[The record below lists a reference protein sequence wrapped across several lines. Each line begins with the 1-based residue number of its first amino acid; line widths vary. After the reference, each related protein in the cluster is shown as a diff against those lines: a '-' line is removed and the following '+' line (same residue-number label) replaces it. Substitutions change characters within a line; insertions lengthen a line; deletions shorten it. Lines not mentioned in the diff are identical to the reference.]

1 MNRTQPWT
9 SMSGGA
15 CSNLGLVQSDM
26 NGGAPF
32 STTNSSGPS
41 IGVSSLVTDANSSL
55 SGGAQLQPSTSM
67 NADSFMRV
75 PASPISFSSNNI
87 SGSSVIDSSIMQQ
100 SPPQEQVQK
109 RRSSSVTS
117 QPVIEAGGA
126 LHAQKKSRIDVR
138 QDDNVQNQLIHKLLH
153 GQSSLHFHGQQSPQL
168 QALIQQRNLAQI
180 QQRQQQQLLQPF
192 SQLQQSQ
199 VGIPRQP
206 QLRPPL
212 AQPGMQLGGPVRAP
226 VNSGLCSRRLMQYL
240 YHKRHRP
247 ENNPITYWKKL
258 VEEYFAPQA
267 RERWCVSSYE
277 KRGNSLVAT
286 PHSALDTWRCDI
298 CNTHGGKGYEAT
310 YEVLP
315 RLCQIRFDHGVIDEY
330 LYLDMPNEFR
340 LPNGLILL
348 EHTKAVQKSVYEHL
362 HVTHEGHLRIIF
374 TPELKIMSWEFCSR
388 RYEDYITRRILAP
401 QVNNLLQVAQKYQA
415 AASESG
421 PAGISNGD
429 AQTICNMFVTA
440 SRQLAKNLE
449 HHTLNEHG
457 LSKRYVRCLQI
468 SEVVNHMKD
477 LIEFSHKNNLGPKE
491 SLNNYCK
498 QTIPKLSVQNMHEA
512 RQLMAAA
519 GLPNNQSNIQVMGV
533 KQEISAHVNGTPGV
547 GAVGNNIPQNAAA
560 LNSYQNIL
568 RSSSAN
574 QRLQQEASGVFKSPA
589 AMHNG
594 IQLEA
599 STSFRGP
606 NQVQFAQ
613 FQHPSSFQQQMPQQ
627 NNLSGL
633 GVSPQYQQHVINQLL
648 QEVKNNN
655 NRAFGQQPPPGTP
668 IGNSGLASGAA
679 ITNSA
684 AAGEQTQHTN
694 NNNGAVKGADRVST
708 GPSNVINNT
717 GGIAPSRS
725 NSFKSVSSNPAA
737 ATGGNATT
745 SKSES
750 FHDIDNLDNLITN
763 ELMGSG
769 LFMGEQGG
777 NAFSWNN

>member
-1 MNRTQPWT
+1 MNGNQPWT

-15 CSNLGLVQSDM
+15 CSNLGLVPRDM
-26 NGGAPF
+26 NGGAPV

-75 PASPISFSSNNI
+75 PASPMSFSSNNI

-100 SPPQEQVQK
+100 SPPQEQVQN

-117 QPVIEAGGA
+117 QPVFEAGGA
-126 LHAQKKSRIDVR
+126 LHAQKKSRIDVG
-138 QDDNVQNQLIHKLLH
+138 QDDMLLIQQLLH
-153 GQSSLHFHGQQSPQL
+153 GQNSLHFQGQPNPQL
-168 QALIQQRNLAQI
+168 QAWIQQRKLAQI
-180 QQRQQQQLLQPF
+180 QQRQQQPLLQPF
-192 SQLQQSQ
+192 SQIQQSQ

-206 QLRPPL
+206 QLRPQL

-226 VNSGLCSRRLMQYL
+226 ANSGLCSRRLMQYL
-240 YHKRHRP
+240 YHKGHRP
-247 ENNPITYWKKL
+247 ENNPITFWKKL
-258 VEEYFAPQA
+258 VEEYFAPKA

-277 KRGNSLVAT
+277 KRGNSSVAT

-330 LYLDMPNEFR
+330 LYLDTPNEFR
-340 LPNGLILL
+340 LPNGLMLL
-348 EHTKAVQKSVYEHL
+348 EHTKVVLKSVYEHL

-388 RYEDYITRRILAP
+388 RHEEYITRRILTP

-421 PAGISNGD
+421 PAGVSNSD

-449 HHTLNEHG
+449 HQTLNEHG

-477 LIEFSHKNNLGPKE
+477 LIEFSHNNNLGPKE

-498 QTIPKLSVQNMHEA
+498 QTVPKLPVQNMHEA

-519 GLPNNQSNIQVMGV
+519 VLPNNQSNVKVMGV
-533 KQEISAHVNGTPGV
+533 KQEISAHVNETPGV
-547 GAVGNNIPQNAAA
+547 GAVGNNSPQNAAA
-560 LNSYQNIL
+560 LNNYQNIL

-574 QRLQQEASGVFKSPA
+574 QSSLQQEAWSVFRGPA

-594 IQLEA
+594 IQMEA
-599 STSFRGP
+599 SRSFRGP
-606 NQVQFAQ
+606 NQVQ
-613 FQHPSSFQQQMPQQ
+613 QMLQQ
-627 NNLSGL
+627 NNLHGL

-655 NRAFGQQPPPGTP
+655 NRAFAQQPPPDTP
-668 IGNSGLASGAA
+668 NASSGLASGAA

-684 AAGEQTQHTN
+684 ATGEQQAQGIN
-694 NNNGAVKGADRVST
+694 NNNSVVKGAAPVST
-708 GPSNVINNT
+708 GPSNVTNST
-717 GGIAPSRS
+717 SGIFPSRS
-725 NSFKSVSSNPAA
+725 NTFKSVISNPAA
-737 ATGGNATT
+737 AAGGNATT
-745 SKSES
+745 SKAES
-750 FHDIDNLDNLITN
+750 FHGMNELDHLITT
-763 ELMGSG
+763 ELMESG

-777 NAFSWNN
+777 NPFAWNG